1 MSDELTVESCLEE
14 LREMFPD
21 MTLQVDISAW
31 HWRKD
36 GDDAEAERDTK
47 ITVGL
52 FGGSKVFHAATSSD
66 CMAQVRAYKQSQAK
80 EQSS

>member
-1 MSDELTVESCLEE
+1 MGDELTVEEALEE

-21 MTLQVDISAW
+21 MTLQVDVSAW
-31 HWRKD
+31 YWRKD

-66 CMAQVRAYKQSQAK
+66 CMAQVRAFKQSQ
-80 EQSS
+80 EQER